1 MREMHLLH
9 MYQAWQ
15 QGNDNYVRD
24 WQRFINLAAVWNNIS
39 PDNLLCELKKYN
51 WFKT

>member
-1 MREMHLLH
+1 
-9 MYQAWQ
+9 MYQAWM

-24 WQRFINLAAVWNNIS
+24 WQRFVILAAKWTATT
-39 PDNLLCELKKYN
+39 PDNMLHTLKKYN

>member
-1 MREMHLLH
+1 MFESHLLH
-9 MYQAWQ
+9 MYQAWM

-24 WQRFINLAAVWNNIS
+24 WQRFITLAAVWNDTSTNNMLS
-39 PDNLLCELKKYN
+39 ELKKYK